1 MFAGVTGSAV
11 AGSFS
16 ITFDREMRTED
27 RSPVSV
33 WDLEIEAHVA
43 QELILS
49 GAPGMQPPP
58 MWGGGYRVMG
68 NGARHGQQGNGSLSL
83 RSVTLGGNATVEV
96 GSSARHKCSLSKS
109 ILQTSDSRAAT
120 IDAFPVLVCVRVAPI
135 IAAAR
140 RERPP
145 FVLQVQAALLGAGS

>member
-1 MFAGVTGSAV
+1 MRSCDPGSTGMFAGVTGSAV

-68 NGARHGQQGNGSLSL
+68 NGARHGQQGNRSLSL
-83 RSVTLGGNATVEV
+83 RSVTLGGNATVEGV
-96 GSSARHKCSLSKS
+96 AQGINALFPNPFCK
-109 ILQTSDSRAAT
+109 QAT
-120 IDAFPVLVCVRVAPI
+120 HAQQP
-135 IAAAR
+135 
-140 RERPP
+140 
-145 FVLQVQAALLGAGS
+145 